1 VRAVLDPNVLVS
13 ALISPAG
20 PPAQILS
27 AWVQERF
34 ELVVSPLLLAEAQD
48 VLARPKLRRW
58 VSHAAAQELVQA
70 LHETAILA
78 DDPPAQ
84 AGLTPDPDDDYL
96 IDLASSAD
104 VAYLVSGEP
113 TSQGSPTPGH
123 PSSHPGNSWT
133 CSTRTTSPPPERSI
147 STRTHQARHSYRD
160 HPSESR

>member
-1 VRAVLDPNVLVS
+1 VLDPNVLVS

-27 AWVQERF
+27 AWF
-34 ELVVSPLLLAEAQD
+34 KNASSSWSAPCLLAEAQD

-58 VSHAAAQELVQA
+58 VSHAAAQE

-96 IDLASSAD
+96 IALARSAD
-104 VAYLVSGEP
+104 VAYLVSGDTHLTGLTDP
-113 TSQGSPTPGH
+113 RPPILTPRQFLDLLH
-123 PSSHPGNSWT
+123 KNDIAP
-133 CSTRTTSPPPERSI
+133 
-147 STRTHQARHSYRD
+147 A
-160 HPSESR
+160 